1 MRSNWRLIGL
11 FAVLAAVLTASPALA
26 VEDSDTPKPSDIAA
40 INARLDRLRA
50 DVSKLEGLK
59 QDIKELREDLT
70 YQKSVTIPSLER
82 DIRDLQQQV
91 VRSNEELARAR
102 SSAGGRTSF
111 YAGPG
116 PGVPTGIIK
125 LHNAYVEPVTITIN
139 NQPYNIPAGSD
150 LSLNNQPAGEFVY
163 EVVGI
168 QPPVRRTLAA
178 NKTFDIN
185 VFPR

>member
-11 FAVLAAVLTASPALA
+11 SAVVAAALTASSAFA
-26 VEDSDTPKPSDIAA
+26 VEDSDTPKPSDIIAL
-40 INARLDRLRA
+40 NARIDRLSA
-50 DVSKLEGLK
+50 AVSKLEGLK
-59 QDIKELREDLT
+59 QDIKDLREDLT
-70 YQKSVTIPSLER
+70 YHKSVTIPSLER
-82 DIRDLQQQV
+82 EIRDLQQQV
-91 VRSNEELARAR
+91 VRLNEELARAR
-102 SSAGGRTSF
+102 ASAGGRTSF

-116 PGVPTGIIK
+116 INVPTGIIK
-125 LHNAYVEPVTITIN
+125 LRNSYVEPVTITIN

-150 LSLNNQPAGEFVY
+150 LTLNNQPAGEFVY

>member
-1 MRSNWRLIGL
+1 MRSTWRLIGL
-11 FAVLAAVLTASPALA
+11 SAVLAAALTASPAIA
-26 VEDSDTPKPSDIAA
+26 VEDTDTLKKSDIAA
-40 INARLDRLRA
+40 LDAQIGRA
-50 DVSKLEGLK
+50 IAAIQELQGLK
-59 QDIKELREDLT
+59 KDLKDLREDLT
-70 YQKSVTIPSLER
+70 YHKAVTIPSMEQE
-82 DIRDLQQQV
+82 IRDLQQQV
-91 VRSNEELARAR
+91 VKLNQELARLR
-102 SSAGGRTSF
+102 TSAAGRTSF

-116 PGVPTGIIK
+116 PNVPTGIIK

-168 QPPVRRTLAA
+168 QQPVRRTLAA